1 MAEKYLKYNVNLTSA
16 PNVEYSAVG
25 NKQTN
30 KQTRWWTQRKN
41 VPLEKKVHNLINKKT
56 VRHTVV

>member
-16 PNVEYSAVG
+16 PNVEYSTVG

-30 KQTRWWTQRKN
+30 KIVDTKEKRSAR
-41 VPLEKKVHNLINKKT
+41 KKVHNLINK
-56 VRHTVV
+56 